1 MARKFNIV
9 AKNDLMDSTANDS
22 ALLTKSIVS
31 EKDDK
36 LDEGHRATFV
46 REVKSRL
53 DYLEFIANDYKFG
66 MIETG
71 ALKSNVRLYKSAVSL
86 DEKFD
91 CMIFFIKHYKL
102 VEEKLTKSS
111 LQQFYEL
118 MNANRNNPRYSQSH
132 LLI

>member
-9 AKNDLMDSTANDS
+9 SKNDALDTTANESTA
-22 ALLTKSIVS
+22 LTRSMVS

-36 LDEGHRATFV
+36 LEDGQYRATIA
-46 REVKSRL
+46 REIKTKL

-66 MIETG
+66 VIETG
-71 ALKSNVRLYKSAVSL
+71 ARKSNVRLYKSAVSL

-102 VEEKLTKSS
+102 VDEKLTKSS

-118 MNANRNNPRYSQSH
+118 LSANRNNPR
-132 LLI
+132 